1 MGGDVVLYE
10 RRHEMSEPMT
20 PEKRKKLLLLWRDV
34 CNPSKDMERKL
45 LQLVRHPEATPEQIA
60 EAVAAYKR
68 VYWASKETA
77 EKMKQFGMKYHCENF
92 VAKLTL
98 TEV

>member
-1 MGGDVVLYE
+1 MT
-10 RRHEMSEPMT
+10 EPMT
-20 PEKRKKLLLLWRDV
+20 DEKRKKLLLLWRDV

-68 VYWASKETA
+68 VYWASKKTA
-77 EKMKQFGMKYHCENF
+77 ETMRQFGVKYHCEQF
-92 VAKLTL
+92 VATLTL
-98 TEV
+98 TEA

>member
-1 MGGDVVLYE
+1 M
-10 RRHEMSEPMT
+10 MAEPMT
-20 PEKRKKLLLLWRDV
+20 PEKRKKLLLSWRDL
-34 CNPSKDMERKL
+34 CNLSKSMEVKL
-45 LQLVRHPEATPEQIA
+45 LQLARHPEATPEQIA

-68 VYWASKETA
+68 VYWASKKTA
-77 EKMKQFGMKYHCENF
+77 ETMKQFGVKYNCEQI

>member
-1 MGGDVVLYE
+1 M
-10 RRHEMSEPMT
+10 MNEPMT
-20 PEKRKKLLLLWRDV
+20 SEKRKKLLLLWRDV

-60 EAVAAYKR
+60 EAVAIYR
-68 VYWASKETA
+68 RTYWASKTTA
-77 EKMKQFGMKYHCENF
+77 QTMKQFGVKYNCEHI
-92 VAKLTL
+92 VAKITL